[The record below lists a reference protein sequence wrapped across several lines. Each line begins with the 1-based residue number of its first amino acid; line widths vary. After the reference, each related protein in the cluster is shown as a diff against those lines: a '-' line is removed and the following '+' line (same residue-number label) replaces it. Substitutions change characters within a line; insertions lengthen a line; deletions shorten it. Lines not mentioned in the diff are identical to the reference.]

1 VSRQS
6 SNSRSNRGRYSE
18 VLEVK
23 VLAETLGFN
32 VSDLTAHKIAKL
44 RELLREGLTLRK
56 AQETL
61 RKEFGGG
68 LGWKNVEKYKLLIYL
83 DPEIPIPIPKSY
95 LRQYVRVFGWPS
107 IRQAS
112 MSIPWLNTSE
122 QLVSILSE
130 VAKYLALKITLA
142 KFMNGKIHQ
151 SELSKFWFRLCQSL
165 IMVWI
170 DEIAQSFLEE
180 PMLRIK
186 WSI

>member
-1 VSRQS
+1 VSRQN
-6 SNSRSNRGRYSE
+6 SNSRSNRSKYSE

-32 VSDLTAHKIAKL
+32 VSDLTARKIARL
-44 RELLREGLTLRK
+44 RELLRGGLTLRK

-61 RKEFGGG
+61 RKEFRGG

-95 LRQYVRVFGWPS
+95 LRQYVIVFGWPS
-107 IRQAS
+107 IRQAN

-130 VAKYLALKITLA
+130 VAKYLALRITLA
-142 KFMNGKIHQ
+142 KFMSGKIPQ
-151 SELSKFWFRLCQSL
+151 NKLSKFWFRLCQDL
-165 IMVWI
+165 VMVWI
-170 DEIAQSFLEE
+170 DEIAKSLLEE
-180 PMLRIK
+180 LRL
-186 WSI
+186 